1 MCVVH
6 PYTCS
11 KPDPKRICDLP
22 GCFILD
28 VNAEWHVFHG
38 CSHSYHISCLGGND
52 HCPICRVHLKKVA
65 EKLAKTAK
73 GAYTKNTTNNITK
86 KKDCDDLD
94 VEAPNVC
101 TMQEPTI
108 EGGIQQLHRKIK
120 HLEPLAPSVPTLPSM
135 EINSSFI
142 FLNEANKLPHCKSC
156 QHARKGHTCSK
167 QPKNVI
173 QCQLCPDLIYSV
185 LGRKVLCTCEWHS
198 SNRANSLSQVYRG
211 FTNSIQDSVVRELL
225 LPSRASQAGLA
236 SGPINSCT
244 VIATLTCM
252 FAYKGNLACENIVS
266 DHVSLARHYCNV
278 MKIGNLR

>member
-1 MCVVH
+1 M
-6 PYTCS
+6 
-11 KPDPKRICDLP
+11 
-22 GCFILD
+22 
-28 VNAEWHVFHG
+28 
-38 CSHSYHISCLGGND
+38 SHLSRTSQ
-52 HCPICRVHLKKVA
+52 KVA

-73 GAYTKNTTNNITK
+73 GAYTKNTPNNISK

-120 HLEPLAPSVPTLPSM
+120 HLEPLAPPVPTLPSM

-167 QPKNVI
+167 QNKNVI
-173 QCQLCPDLIYSV
+173 QCPLCPDSICSV

-198 SNRANSLSQVYRG
+198 SNRENSLSQVYRG
-211 FTNSIQDSVVRELL
+211 FTNSIQDSVVWELL
-225 LPSRASQAGLA
+225 DCLQELLKQIWQAPHQLVHGYRQINVLVGLQRKFGMREYNERQCPTG
-236 SGPINSCT
+236 SP
-244 VIATLTCM
+244 LLQ
-252 FAYKGNLACENIVS
+252 YHEN
-266 DHVSLARHYCNV
+266 
-278 MKIGNLR
+278 